1 MKGSPAIRA
10 RLVTVLW
17 LGVLGS
23 SAGLARAQVFEVVH
37 AKGFLEGSFYP
48 PHNEFDPSPG
58 VPFPLRPTARYG
70 LRSDFE
76 LNLVKI
82 PNLLVWADFRFYFGD
97 TRPQTHYS
105 YSAKGLAANLAGG
118 FGYRLTASPDLQI
131 RYATGKWFDLG
142 GLVWADRLPWSALQ
156 VRWTFDSR

>member
-1 MKGSPAIRA
+1 MRRSPGLAA
-10 RLVTVLW
+10 LAAVFFLS
-17 LGVLGS
+17 VLGS
-23 SAGLARAQVFEVVH
+23 PTARARAQVFEVVH
-37 AKGFLEGSFYP
+37 AKGFLEASFYP

-58 VPFPLRPTARYG
+58 VPFELRPTARYG

-76 LNLVKI
+76 INLVKVRNFLI
-82 PNLLVWADFRFYFGD
+82 WGDFRFYFGD

-105 YSAKGLAANLAGG
+105 YSAKGLAANLVGG
-118 FGYRLTASPDLQI
+118 FGYRLTNSPDLQI

-142 GLVWADRLPWSALQ
+142 GLVWGDRLPWSALQ